1 MGEEEGESID
11 RIYKVMVILGK
22 ISKVKIIKTEGKEL
36 TKQLLV
42 RHRVFAE
49 FYFYHYCRFPLEL

>member
-11 RIYKVMVILGK
+11 RTCKDMVILGK

-36 TKQLLV
+36 TKQL
-42 RHRVFAE
+42 F
-49 FYFYHYCRFPLEL
+49 